1 MRALECPDPAGLRPR
16 FAAHA
21 YSSCCPFPPR
31 WQVCSVEEQKV
42 VVKLGEQAKEKGIE
56 CICWAGH
63 ADASNGGGRRVLS
76 GRRDGVVQLWDIDAK
91 CGPSNNAGRLPY
103 HCPYHWIWFGPPGNA
118 PRGDTQHLCAPVPR
132 CELASFDPISGAHS
146 APRSIALLGDHDEGS
161 ARRFLTC
168 CENGA
173 VAVRV
178 LDDTMRR

>member
-1 MRALECPDPAGLRPR
+1 
-16 FAAHA
+16 
-21 YSSCCPFPPR
+21 
-31 WQVCSVEEQKV
+31 

-91 CGPSNNAGRLPY
+91 CGPSNNAGRRPY